1 MVAKCIWLD
10 IVPCSLRGSF
20 FSLNLEDW
28 ILTNLKSGR
37 YDSNG
42 VDWSVIFGIAIWHL
56 WFWRNQA
63 LFKKVQRSSQNIT
76 LDIMTRAEN
85 SHKTMMA
92 LIKPG
97 ASKIVKYFGW
107 KPPPENAFKL
117 NTDGACKKMNMA
129 VAGGFIRNAIGN
141 WLAGFCANIGISS
154 VTNAEFWGFILWS

>member
-28 ILTNLKSGR
+28 ILTNLKPNC
-37 YDSNG
+37 YDCNR
-42 VDWSVIFGIAIWHL
+42 VDWSVIFGTAIWRL

-63 LFKKVQRSSQNIT
+63 LFKNVQRSNQNIT

-85 SHKTMMA
+85 AHKTMMA

-97 ASKIVKYFGW
+97 ASKMVKYFGW
-107 KPPPENAFKL
+107 KPPPENVFKL

-129 VAGGFIRNAIGN
+129 AAGGLI
-141 WLAGFCANIGISS
+141 
-154 VTNAEFWGFILWS
+154 